1 MKKKRRICFLAASAA
16 VLAGA
21 AGWIAWGNTALVQ
34 TEQVVRSERLPAAF
48 SGYRIA
54 HVSDLHNAQFGTDN
68 EKLLELLR
76 TAAPD
81 CIAVTGDIVDSRR
94 TDFDVAAAFMDAAA
108 EIAPVYY
115 VTGNHESRL
124 KDYPELEQRFTD
136 SGVTVLHSAA
146 TDIVRDD
153 ERIRLIGI
161 DDPDFSSTEDSTAY
175 VADALE
181 GLADEAVFTV
191 LLSHRPELF
200 AAYAAAGVDLTLSG
214 HAHGGQFRLPFIGG
228 LAAPDQ
234 GLFPRYTSGLYTNGR
249 SQMVVSR
256 GLGNSL
262 FPFRVNNRP
271 EVVLITLEA
280 A

>member
-136 SGVTVLHSAA
+136 SGVTVLHGAA
-146 TDIVRDD
+146 VDIVRDGG
-153 ERIRLIGI
+153 RIRLIGI

-200 AAYAAAGVDLTLSG
+200 AAYAAAGVDLTLRPCPRRPVPPAIYRRPGCTGSG
-214 HAHGGQFRLPFIGG
+214 VVSPIYQRLVYKWPLSNGGQ
-228 LAAPDQ
+228 
-234 GLFPRYTSGLYTNGR
+234 PRSRQQPVSLSG
-249 SQMVVSR
+249 
-256 GLGNSL
+256 
-262 FPFRVNNRP
+262 
-271 EVVLITLEA
+271 E
-280 A
+280 

>member
-136 SGVTVLHSAA
+136 SGVSVLHGA
-146 TDIVRDD
+146 
-153 ERIRLIGI
+153 
-161 DDPDFSSTEDSTAY
+161 AY

-181 GLADEAVFTV
+181 GLADEAIFTV